1 MQRDLELLE
10 DNLTPE
16 ELQDLRNK
24 RTGMFIFQVSW
35 IMAFMCLVMV
45 NWQLSFSREWLPE
58 GADRMSVLPATF
70 ATAALLLSTFLA
82 RRGLQAIR
90 ADDRAAFLQQ
100 WAASLALGG
109 VFALVM
115 LYEWVVIGGTSA
127 AGTQYAQV
135 FRLMTGFHMVHAI
148 VIGAYMIGVWHSA
161 RNGSYGSLD
170 FWAVEAGLKLW
181 YFVFIAW
188 MVFYTVIYF
197 IAW

>member
-10 DNLTPE
+10 DELTRE

-35 IMAFMCLVMV
+35 IMAFLCLVMV

-58 GADRMSVLPATF
+58 GAERMSVLPATF
-70 ATAALLLSTFLA
+70 ATATLLLSAFLA

-90 ADDRAAFLQQ
+90 ADDRSSFLRE
-100 WAASLALGG
+100 WAVALGLG
-109 VFALVM
+109 SLFVMVM
-115 LYEWVVIGGTSA
+115 LYEWIAINNTSA

-135 FRLMTGFHMVHAI
+135 FRLMTGFHMVHA
-148 VIGAYMIGVWHSA
+148 VAIGGYMFSVWQGA
-161 RNGSYGSLD
+161 RAGHYGPLN

-188 MVFYTVIYF
+188 MIFYGVIYF
-197 IAW
+197 VAW

>member
-35 IMAFMCLVMV
+35 IMAFFCLIVV

-58 GADRMSVLPATF
+58 GAERMSILPATF
-70 ATAALLLSTFLA
+70 ATAALLLSAFLA

-90 ADDRAAFLQQ
+90 ADDRNGFLRE
-100 WAASLALGG
+100 WAATLVLG
-109 VFALVM
+109 VLFIFVM
-115 LYEWVVIGGTSA
+115 LYEWVVIGNTSA
-127 AGTQYAQV
+127 ADTQYAQV
-135 FRLMTGFHMVHAI
+135 FRLMTGFHMVHAF
-148 VIGAYMIGVWHSA
+148 VIGAYMLGVWHSA
-161 RNGSYGSLD
+161 RAGSYGPLD

-188 MVFYTVIYF
+188 ILFYVVIYF
-197 IAW
+197 VAW